1 MEISF
6 RTRKLQKEFS
16 SGITLKRKYGN
27 RMALTIMARIGVL
40 KNAGSL
46 QKMPESPPER
56 RHQINGRR
64 VEQFA
69 VDLVHPY
76 RLVFEPDH
84 SKLPR
89 KEDRGI
95 DLEQVTAIRILEVID
110 YH

>member
-16 SGITLKRKYGN
+16 SGTTLKRKYGD

-40 KNAGSL
+40 KNAGLL
-46 QKMPESPPER
+46 QRVPASPPER
-56 RHQINGRR
+56 RHQLKGRR
-64 VEQFA
+64 DEQFA

-89 KEDRGI
+89 NEDGGI
-95 DLEQVTAIRILEVID
+95 DLERVTAIRILEVVD
-110 YH
+110 FH

>member
-16 SGITLKRKYGN
+16 SGNTLKRKYGN
-27 RMALTIMARIGVL
+27 RMALTIMARVGVL

-46 QKMPESPPER
+46 QNVPESPPER
-56 RHQINGRR
+56 RHQLKGRR
-64 VEQFA
+64 DEQFA

-89 KEDRGI
+89 NESGGI
-95 DLEQVTAIRILEVID
+95 DLERVTAIKILEVVD